1 MSGEHTEHDGGA
13 ARPFGKKTGGLV
25 VYFYFQAPAKRKE
38 EAEDRL
44 LTLGGGGEGTRH
56 GGYCGVHTNVY
67 IILPYQ
73 YAPDMLHRV
82 CMTTEPQSCTCMRY
96 IRKNKRSVL
105 TAYTDYIWL
114 IQSLA

>member
-1 MSGEHTEHDGGA
+1 MVERRVHSE
-13 ARPFGKKTGGLV
+13 KKTGGLV

-44 LTLGGGGEGTRH
+44 LTLGGGGGEGTRH

-114 IQSLA
+114 IQSLAQ